1 MLRLAISRRS
11 ATIAV
16 GPSREY
22 YGAMR
27 DERKWQLAVA
37 EFKATRANVPGL
49 ISEAFVNEFHAVLD
63 RMVAASEEDFDT
75 FRIAAADLKPR
86 VVSSQRRSHRG
97 HPGRTQYSRE
107 KFCDRN
113 LFQRKID
120 GLAAYLPIVEEKT
133 REPLVSEDSKDYWL
147 MDDAKLVG
155 LADKFQI
162 GGYGDQFG
170 FVDRSI
176 IINALLQR
184 DRAML
189 PQKPTGSHFN
199 NLGTIIDSNVLQ
211 DSHRSNA
218 IVNAPV
224 HARSRL
230 KSQTG
235 EAIPRLALTSA
246 QTESPAPGVSEKKAM
261 PKKVFISYSHDSDAH
276 GNRVLELSNRLRE
289 DGVDCHI
296 DLYEESPPEGW
307 PRWCDRQVR
316 EADFV
321 LVACTQ
327 TYLRRFR
334 GEEEQGKGLGG
345 TWEGHIITQE
355 LYNAQGTNTKFLP
368 ILFAEKDKEF
378 IPNPL
383 QGATHYELSEQYE
396 DLYRRLTGQPKI
408 IRPALGELRSM
419 PPKQMAALP
428 ELKPRKSFFAL
439 PDAKFSHE
447 ETIRSG
453 GEHLYNQLIAE
464 NFISHSAA
472 GSAKVRELIEE
483 IARHSTQPI
492 PIESITATF
501 GEQRAARGR
510 TFFGNP
516 GDCLEQILGNQP
528 GVRWWISSHGL
539 NVHAETADGDVSD
552 GSQKRTEPKSLAMCD
567 EIPSPGAD
575 RRTNDG
581 LEQRELVACAEYETK
596 GPGAEFV
603 KVFVRRSSWMKGGFV
618 LIDGKNEHEG
628 TMEDVGSRY
637 LMCDRY
643 LTSKGFVRMRW
654 RNPSNLAS
662 FEL

>member
-1 MLRLAISRRS
+1 
-11 ATIAV
+11 
-16 GPSREY
+16 
-22 YGAMR
+22 MR

-63 RMVAASEEDFDT
+63 RMAAATEEDFDT
-75 FRIAAADLKPR
+75 FRISAADLKPR
-86 VVSSQRRSHRG
+86 VVSIQRRSYRG
-97 HPGRTQYSRE
+97 RSSRPQYSRE

-113 LFQRKID
+113 LFQRRID
-120 GLAAYLPIVEEKT
+120 ALAAYLPIVEEKT
-133 REPLVSEDSKDYWL
+133 REPSFSEDSSDYWS
-147 MDDAKLVG
+147 MDNAKLVS
-155 LADKFQI
+155 LADKFKI

-170 FVDRSI
+170 FVDRNI

-184 DRAML
+184 DRAMQR
-189 PQKPTGSHFN
+189 QKPTGSHFT
-199 NLGTIIDSNVLQ
+199 NLGTIIDSNFLQ

-218 IVNAPV
+218 AVNAPTQEQ
-224 HARSRL
+224 SRL
-230 KSQTG
+230 KSQPA

-246 QTESPAPGVSEKKAM
+246 QTEGPAPGVSEKKGKPTKA
-261 PKKVFISYSHDSDAH
+261 FISYSHDSDEH
-276 GNRVLELSNRLRE
+276 GNRVLKLSNRLRG

-327 TYLRRFR
+327 AYLRRFR

-345 TWEGHIITQE
+345 TWEGYIITQE
-355 LYNAQGTNTKFLP
+355 LYNAKGANTKFLP
-368 ILFAEKDKEF
+368 ILFAKRDQEF

-383 QGATHYELSEQYE
+383 QGATHYSLFEQYE

-408 IRPALGELRSM
+408 IRPALGGLRSM
-419 PPKQMAALP
+419 PPEQMAALP
-428 ELKPRKSFFAL
+428 ELKPRKGFFAP
-439 PDAKFSHE
+439 PDATFSHE
-447 ETIRSG
+447 GTIRSG
-453 GEHLYNQLIAE
+453 GEQLYNQLIAE
-464 NFISHSAA
+464 NFISHSVA
-472 GSAKVRELIEE
+472 GSATARELIEE
-483 IARHSTQPI
+483 IARHSAQPI
-492 PIESITATF
+492 PIESITATL
-501 GEQRAARGR
+501 GEERAARGYS
-510 TFFGNP
+510 FFGNP
-516 GDCLEQILGNQP
+516 GDYLEQILGNQP

-539 NVHAETADGDVSD
+539 NVHAETTEDDVSD
-552 GSQKRTEPKSLAMCD
+552 GSQKKTEAKSRAMPD
-567 EIPSPGAD
+567 EMASPGAD
-575 RRTNDG
+575 RPTNDG
-581 LEQRELVACAEYETK
+581 LEERELVACAEYETK

-618 LIDGKNEHEG
+618 LIDGKDEHEG

-654 RNPSNLAS
+654 RNPSNLAA